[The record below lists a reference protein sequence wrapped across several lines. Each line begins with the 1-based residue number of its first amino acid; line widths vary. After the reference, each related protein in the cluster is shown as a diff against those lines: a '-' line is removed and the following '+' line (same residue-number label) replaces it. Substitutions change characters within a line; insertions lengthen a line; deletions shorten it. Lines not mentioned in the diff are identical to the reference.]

1 MVNLVIQKQETD
13 HEWVWMLVTKADKW
27 RKTLLTP
34 EQRSRDVWKKNSEK
48 SRRVSVRQWWSF
60 HFEWVWW
67 WKGEKMCVQTT
78 ETLCVS
84 LYCLWGLFFLF
95 NFVYQVSMLKSQCD
109 HSEELHSMKSKLM
122 LYDELFWM
130 HGRGPFFFEQ
140 KKLYFLRMP
149 KRLVPNWQCAFS
161 EPWRVIMIVWVDVFV
176 LAGTLVLVAL
186 QVAVIWIK
194 FI

>member
-1 MVNLVIQKQETD
+1 MTEDTTD
-13 HEWVWMLVTKADKW
+13 SWAKKSWCVKEKF
-27 RKTLLTP
+27 RKITSCICTP
-34 EQRSRDVWKKNSEK
+34 VVKFSFW
-48 SRRVSVRQWWSF
+48 VSVMVKR
-60 HFEWVWW
+60 
-67 WKGEKMCVQTT
+67 WKDVCTNDWNFVCIVVLPVGP
-78 ETLCVS
+78 
-84 LYCLWGLFFLF
+84 FFLF

>member
-1 MVNLVIQKQETD
+1 MTEDTTD
-13 HEWVWMLVTKADKW
+13 SWAKKSWCVKEKF
-27 RKTLLTP
+27 RKITSCICTP
-34 EQRSRDVWKKNSEK
+34 VVKFSFW
-48 SRRVSVRQWWSF
+48 VSVMVKR
-60 HFEWVWW
+60 
-67 WKGEKMCVQTT
+67 CVYKRLK
-78 ETLCVS
+78 LCVHRGIA
-84 LYCLWGLFFLF
+84 CGAFFLF